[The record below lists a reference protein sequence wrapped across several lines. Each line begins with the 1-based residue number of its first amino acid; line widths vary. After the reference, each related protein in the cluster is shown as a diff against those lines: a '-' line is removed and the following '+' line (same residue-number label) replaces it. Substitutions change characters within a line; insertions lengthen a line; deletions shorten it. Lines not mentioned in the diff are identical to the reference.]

1 MSWLIPS
8 VTATLIGTVVLALLN
23 WHLFGQHRERYLRL
37 WALSWTIYSLRLVFE
52 ILIQAYGD
60 TGIFV
65 TGHQLATLFSGLL
78 LLCGTYEFMGKSLNR
93 LVIIGFV
100 FNLIWII
107 AGVSGDF
114 SWHVLNLPT
123 FWFLGAIYIWTGAVV
138 LRSRE
143 IEGPGRRLT
152 GWSFVLWGIHKL
164 NYPFLKIIPWF
175 APWGY
180 LIATLLEITVAAGTL
195 LGSFDKV
202 KRVLSA
208 SEKRFRMLAENAQDV
223 VYRCR
228 IKPEVRFE
236 YISPS
241 AKRILGYL
249 PEEYYADPELA
260 FRVVH
265 PEDLPK
271 IKDIPVLTGLNRQP
285 MILRSFKKDG
295 TIVWTEHHNV
305 PVFDENGDMVGFE
318 GIARDITAGRQAEEA
333 LKESERRFREI
344 LENVRLMTVT
354 LDNQGN
360 IEFCNDYLLE
370 LTGWKREE
378 LISQNWFNT
387 IISPESR
394 KEVRKSFMQ
403 IMRKMDGHYSLRKET
418 TIVTKH
424 GERRLILWNIT
435 LVYDGRGEIVGLTCF
450 GEDISEHREAE
461 EVFKRY
467 QLLSA
472 HASDIIL
479 FFRREG
485 RIIEANEASVKM
497 YGYTREEL
505 LNMNITDLRAPESKS
520 LLAEKIR
527 QAEERGILY
536 ETMHQRRD
544 GTIFPVEVSL
554 QGTIYGNE
562 RVLFAIIRDITER
575 KKAEETINHLAYH
588 DPLTDLPNRILFY
601 DRLTVAI
608 ANARRNR
615 KMLAVM
621 FLDLDRFKF
630 INDMMG
636 HAMGDQLLKDVAR
649 ELRNHVR
656 ANDTVA
662 RLGGDEFTIL
672 LPDISRE
679 EDAAV
684 VAQKIN
690 EALKRPWELNGYEFQ
705 ITASIGIVL
714 YPNDG
719 TDADTLTK
727 NADTAMYRA
736 KEQGDNYQFYTPAMN
751 VKALEMMEMEIALRR
766 ALEQGEFQVHY
777 QPLVDI
783 RAGKIIGMEALVR
796 WRHPEK
802 GLIMPADFIPVA
814 EETGQ
819 IIPIGESVLRTAC
832 AQNKKWQEMGYPPM
846 RIAVNLSACQFR
858 QKNLVATIARVLE
871 ETGMEP
877 GFLELEIT
885 ESTAMQD
892 VDFSI
897 STLKTLREMGI
908 RIAMDDFGTG
918 YSSLSYLRRFPLTTL
933 KVDRSFVRDVLSD
946 VEDAAIVATIIVL
959 AQNLKLKVVIE
970 GVENEEQLAFFEQ
983 QECFEMQGYL
993 FSGPLPAN
1001 EIDQILIKY
1010 MSLQDRNLKVL

>member
-1 MSWLIPS
+1 
-8 VTATLIGTVVLALLN
+8 
-23 WHLFGQHRERYLRL
+23 
-37 WALSWTIYSLRLVFE
+37 
-52 ILIQAYGD
+52 
-60 TGIFV
+60 
-65 TGHQLATLFSGLL
+65 
-78 LLCGTYEFMGKSLNR
+78 
-93 LVIIGFV
+93 
-100 FNLIWII
+100 
-107 AGVSGDF
+107 
-114 SWHVLNLPT
+114 
-123 FWFLGAIYIWTGAVV
+123 
-138 LRSRE
+138 
-143 IEGPGRRLT
+143 
-152 GWSFVLWGIHKL
+152 
-164 NYPFLKIIPWF
+164 
-175 APWGY
+175 
-180 LIATLLEITVAAGTL
+180 
-195 LGSFDKV
+195 
-202 KRVLSA
+202 
-208 SEKRFRMLAENAQDV
+208 
-223 VYRCR
+223 
-228 IKPEVRFE
+228 
-236 YISPS
+236 
-241 AKRILGYL
+241 
-249 PEEYYADPELA
+249 
-260 FRVVH
+260 
-265 PEDLPK
+265 
-271 IKDIPVLTGLNRQP
+271 
-285 MILRSFKKDG
+285 
-295 TIVWTEHHNV
+295 
-305 PVFDENGDMVGFE
+305 
-318 GIARDITAGRQAEEA
+318 
-333 LKESERRFREI
+333 
-344 LENVRLMTVT
+344 
-354 LDNQGN
+354 
-360 IEFCNDYLLE
+360 
-370 LTGWKREE
+370 
-378 LISQNWFNT
+378 
-387 IISPESR
+387 
-394 KEVRKSFMQ
+394 MQ